1 MTALLLELW
10 QEKKKEC
17 FLSGIVLLSVFIMA
31 GLVLNHNWLSYL
43 LRMEKQNVTQE
54 VLGILSRNQFVA
66 VLYCAIYVI
75 LSIVFVGHIWQ
86 AKREYQWLYLMVHVA
101 FGILGCIG
109 EMGLP
114 TEEDI
119 LLHLLANSYYALAA
133 VPLFLYLAL
142 LMEKCKNIF
151 VPLVLMYC
159 ICGASHLIIHVFAGN
174 PVAEE
179 VAKVMGS
186 VVFYVTLLALIIMMV
201 IECRIGNRKMRSLL
215 HISGYLLIIFFLFA
229 DIWWMIGKYD
239 NFGSLLYDF
248 WRYVQL
254 GDWES
259 LRIFYI
265 QWFLALVCM
274 VYVAYDYCVECYKD
288 WMTVRLM
295 KVKMDSALEYAN
307 KSQQYVE
314 EVRKIKHD
322 MNRHLAVLQIYLSE
336 GKQRK
341 AMEYLECLGV
351 ELEEATS
358 VFHCK
363 NMLVNFLV
371 EKYRR
376 RAEQEN
382 ILFISEVQL
391 PEKIGVEDAD
401 ICSFLDNVLENAME
415 ACADLEN
422 GKADIRLSIYLEK
435 SILRVFCSN
444 TYGGTREGE
453 GEHYVTTK
461 ENKSIH
467 GYGLLIMEKICD
479 KYGGALSV
487 QTENNRFCVR
497 AAIPEEES

>member
-1 MTALLLELW
+1 MAAVLLVLW
-10 QEKKKEC
+10 HERKKEC
-17 FLSGIVLLSVFIMA
+17 LLSGIVMLSAFVMA

-54 VLGILSRNQFVA
+54 VLGILSRNQFVS

-86 AKREYQWLYLMVHVA
+86 AKREYQWLYLMAHVG

-114 TEEDI
+114 TDEYTV
-119 LLHLLANSYYALAA
+119 LNLLANSYYALAA

-142 LMEKCKNIF
+142 LMKKCKNIF
-151 VPLVLMYC
+151 VPLVFTYC
-159 ICGASHLIIHVFAGN
+159 ICGASQLIIRVLGGN
-174 PVAEE
+174 SVAVE
-179 VAKVMGS
+179 VAKMMGS
-186 VVFYVTLLALIIMMV
+186 CVFYVTLLALIVMII
-201 IECRIGNRKMRSLL
+201 IERYTGNSKMKMLLRIS
-215 HISGYLLIIFFLFA
+215 IYALIVFFLFA
-229 DIWWMIGKYD
+229 DLWWILGEY
-239 NFGSLLYDF
+239 NNAGSLFYDF
-248 WRYVQL
+248 WRCVQL
-254 GDWES
+254 GDWEA

-274 VYVAYDYCVECYKD
+274 VYVAYDYCLGWYRD
-288 WMTVRLM
+288 LMTVRLM
-295 KVKMDSALEYAN
+295 KVKMESALEYAN

-336 GKQRK
+336 GKQRE
-341 AMEYLECLGV
+341 AMEYLESLGI

>member
-1 MTALLLELW
+1 MTSVLLELW
-10 QEKKKEC
+10 HDRKKEC
-17 FLSGIVLLSVFIMA
+17 LLSGIVLLSAFIMS

-43 LRMEKQNVTQE
+43 LRIEKQNVTQE
-54 VLGILSRNQFVA
+54 VLAILSRNQFLA

-86 AKREYQWLYLMVHVA
+86 AKKEYQWLYLMAHVA

-114 TEEDI
+114 NEEDT

-142 LMEKCKNIF
+142 LMEKCRNLF
-151 VPLVLMYC
+151 VPLVFMYC
-159 ICGASHLIIHVFAGN
+159 ICGASQMIIHVFGGN
-174 PVAEE
+174 PVAVE

-186 VVFYVTLLALIIMMV
+186 GVFYMTLLALIIMII
-201 IECRIGNRKMRSLL
+201 IERCSGNKKMKTLLRIFVNA
-215 HISGYLLIIFFLFA
+215 LIIFFFFA
-229 DIWWMIGKYD
+229 DVWWMMGEYD
-239 NFGSLLYDF
+239 NAGSLLHDF

-259 LRIFYI
+259 IRIFYI

-274 VYVAYDYCVECYKD
+274 VYVAYDYCVRWYKD

-295 KVKMDSALEYAN
+295 KIKMESALEYAN
-307 KSQQYVE
+307 KSQQYVN

-322 MNRHLAVLQIYLSE
+322 MNRHLGALQIYLSE
-336 GKQRK
+336 GKQDE
-341 AMEYLECLGV
+341 AMEYLESLGV
-351 ELEEATS
+351 ELDEAAS

-363 NMLVNFLV
+363 HMLVNFLV

-382 ILFISEVQL
+382 ILFVSEVQL
-391 PEKIGVEDAD
+391 PEKIGVDDAD
-401 ICSFLDNVLENAME
+401 ICSFIDNVLENAME
-415 ACADLEN
+415 ACAELKK
-422 GKADIRLSIYLEK
+422 GTADIRLKICLEK
-435 SILRVFCSN
+435 SILRVYCSN
-444 TYGGTREGE
+444 TYSGTRETV
-453 GEHYVTTK
+453 GEHYETTK
-461 ENKSIH
+461 ENKSVH

-487 QTENNRFCVR
+487 KTENNRFCVK

>member
-1 MTALLLELW
+1 MVAVLLKLW
-10 QEKKKEC
+10 RERKKEC
-17 FLSGIVLLSVFIMA
+17 ILSGLVITSAFVMA

-75 LSIVFVGHIWQ
+75 LSVVFVGHIWQ
-86 AKREYQWLYLMVHVA
+86 AKREYQWLYLMVHVG

-114 TEEDI
+114 NEEDT

-151 VPLVLMYC
+151 IPLVFMYC
-159 ICGASHLIIHVFAGN
+159 ICGSSLLIINVLGDN
-174 PVAEE
+174 PVALE

-186 VVFYVTLLALIIMMV
+186 GVFNVTLVALIVMIIV
-201 IECRIGNRKMRSLL
+201 ECYIGNQKMKILL
-215 HISGYLLIIFFLFA
+215 RIFIYTLVIFFLFA
-229 DIWWMIGKYD
+229 DIWWILGEY
-239 NFGSLLYDF
+239 NYPGSLFYDF
-248 WRYVQL
+248 WRYVQF

-265 QWFLALVCM
+265 QWLLAVVCM
-274 VYVAYDYCVECYKD
+274 VYVAYDYCADWYKD

-314 EVRKIKHD
+314 EMRKIKHD
-322 MNRHLAVLQIYLSE
+322 MNRHLAVLQIFLNE
-336 GKQRK
+336 GKQRE
-341 AMEYLECLGV
+341 AVEYIESLGI
-351 ELEEATS
+351 ELEEAS
-358 VFHCK
+358 SAFHCR

-391 PEKIGVEDAD
+391 PEKIGVEDTD
-401 ICSFLDNVLENAME
+401 ICSFIDNVLENAIE
-415 ACADLEN
+415 ACTELEK
-422 GKADIRLSIYLEK
+422 GTADIRLKIYLEK
-435 SILRVFCSN
+435 SILRVCCSN
-444 TYGGTREGE
+444 TYKGVRQIV
-453 GEHYVTTK
+453 GEHYATTK
-461 ENKSIH
+461 ENKSTH

-487 QTENNRFCVR
+487 KSENSRFCVK